1 MPYLHQHLEMLKK
14 AERTGQK
21 TTQHPHIMWVRGPAG
36 PSEGCTDMAWHPA
49 RNTLVT
55 VTVPGRI
62 LIWAHVYKENWT
74 AFAPD
79 FRELEQ
85 NEVCICTEWCEVT

>member
-1 MPYLHQHLEMLKK
+1 
-14 AERTGQK
+14 
-21 TTQHPHIMWVRGPAG
+21 
-36 PSEGCTDMAWHPA
+36 MAWHPA

-85 NEVCICTEWCEVT
+85 NEVCICTEWCEAA